1 MNATRLRRVTTET
14 TAETGDAR
22 TLSTRSEV
30 CDEAI
35 ERLRPRPSGGRAGA
49 DNDVLFVGVKY

>member
-14 TAETGDAR
+14 TVETGDAR

-30 CDEAI
+30 RDEAI
-35 ERLRPRPSGGRAGA
+35 ERPGRG
-49 DNDVLFVGVKY
+49 